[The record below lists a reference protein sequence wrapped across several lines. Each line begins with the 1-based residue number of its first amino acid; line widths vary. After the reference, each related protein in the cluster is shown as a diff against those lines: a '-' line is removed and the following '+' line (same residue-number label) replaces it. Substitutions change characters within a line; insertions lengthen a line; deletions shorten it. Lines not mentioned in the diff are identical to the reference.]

1 LWSGYLFNNFYIK
14 NEKIVIAKYGSMFSP
29 QNLQNLTADDFIS
42 FLLFKNNKH
51 WSGLQRLGRKI
62 VLDMDKLR
70 STLKEI
76 LDESKPIKDRF
87 DTIFRSGKPII
98 EGLWRAILT
107 PILLVVYPERYS
119 VYNGITETAMRHLG
133 IHPDFTANETLGER
147 YAAINEIIKNIAIK
161 NNISLWEMDWIWW
174 NIVRGISDTDSE
186 ALAKEPNTGESY
198 FLHQTIAATSLV

>member
-1 LWSGYLFNNFYIK
+1 
-14 NEKIVIAKYGSMFSP
+14 MFSP

-98 EGLWRAILT
+98 EGL
-107 PILLVVYPERYS
+107 
-119 VYNGITETAMRHLG
+119 
-133 IHPDFTANETLGER
+133 
-147 YAAINEIIKNIAIK
+147 
-161 NNISLWEMDWIWW
+161 
-174 NIVRGISDTDSE
+174 
-186 ALAKEPNTGESY
+186 
-198 FLHQTIAATSLV
+198 